1 VQRKKACFGTEVE
14 TRRCGSC
21 ARSLLALSLLVLT
34 VACGPSEPRSGH
46 VLRYPLVAYQTDH
59 LWRTQTEG
67 RWEATWLRVRDTS
80 FRALVAREGM
90 ASFVF
95 RLDELA
101 GGELRARVGLLA
113 TGRSSAGT
121 ARFVISVLHAAT
133 DQAFATLFDERIGL
147 GPLREL
153 RLRLPGDAFRLR
165 LDVFPD
171 EVAVASAAWP
181 VWLEPRLERAAPRPI
196 HRPDLPSVLLVTVD
210 TLRADV
216 LGSYG
221 GSVPT
226 PALDRLVR
234 RGVRFDE
241 AHAVAFGTT
250 PSHASLLTSRPA
262 SRHGVRNN
270 LGVLRRD
277 EVSLAEVLAAEGYH
291 TGAFVSGIP
300 LSRRLNLSQ
309 GFDLY
314 DDAFIYDIDA
324 RLGGTGLAQRRADR
338 TREQLFAWLDAVPR
352 DEPFFA
358 WVHWF
363 DPHQPYDPPQS
374 EPQRDGQTRLLR
386 PGPLLAQSKGVFE
399 RASAEAWERYQGE
412 VAFVD
417 LELGLLLDRVE
428 QRGDV
433 IVIFTADHGETFLDR
448 APALAFDHTTLH
460 REITRVPLVISGL
473 LGSIEPGVFE
483 RLVASTDIAPTVL
496 GMLGIESPAPFEGVD
511 LGPWLSPA
519 RPDVAPHPFLRLEGA
534 GGAQLA
540 IRTPD
545 WLYRVARSESPREL
559 RALGFE
565 PGRPA
570 ALHSLA
576 ADPEGVEDVSREHA
590 EQARVLASLLVA
602 GEAEA
607 EAEAALELDP
617 AHREALEE
625 LGYLDP

>member
-1 VQRKKACFGTEVE
+1 
-14 TRRCGSC
+14 
-21 ARSLLALSLLVLT
+21 
-34 VACGPSEPRSGH
+34 

-59 LWRTQTEG
+59 PWRTQTEG
-67 RWEATWLRVRDTS
+67 SWEATWLRSRGTS
-80 FRALVAREGM
+80 ARALVARGAA
-90 ASFVF
+90 ASFLF

-113 TGRSSAGT
+113 TGRSSAGS

-153 RLRLPGDAFRLR
+153 RLRLPADAFRVR
-165 LDVFPD
+165 LEVFPD
-171 EVAVASAAWP
+171 DLAVTSGAWP
-181 VWLEPRLERAAPRPI
+181 VWFEPRLERAVPRPI
-196 HRPDLPSVLLVTVD
+196 YRSDSPSVLLVTVD

-226 PALDRLVR
+226 PALDRLVG

-250 PSHASLLTSRPA
+250 PSHASMLTSRPA

-270 LGVLRRD
+270 LGVLSRD

-291 TGAFVSGIP
+291 TAAFVSGIP

-363 DPHQPYDPPQS
+363 DPHQPYDPPNS
-374 EPQRDGQTRLLR
+374 TPQAEGQTQLLQ
-386 PGPLLAQSKGVFE
+386 PGPLMAQSKAVFE

-417 LELGLLLDRVE
+417 RELGLVLDRVE
-428 QRGDV
+428 RRGDV

-460 REITRVPLVISGL
+460 REVTRVPLVISEL
-473 LGSIEPGVFE
+473 RGSIGPGVFD
-483 RLVASTDIAPTVL
+483 RLVASTDIAPTLL
-496 GMLGIESPAPFEGVD
+496 GLLGLESPAPFEGVD
-511 LGPWLSPA
+511 LGPWLGPV
-519 RPDVAPHPFLRLEGA
+519 RPDGAPHRYLRLEGA
-534 GGAQLA
+534 GGDQLA

-545 WLYRVARSESPREL
+545 WLYRVARSKSPRAL

-565 PGRPA
+565 PGRPT
-570 ALHSLA
+570 ALHALA
-576 ADPEGVEDVSREHA
+576 GDPAGVEDVSREYA
-590 EQARVLASLLVA
+590 EQARRLASLLEA
-602 GEAEA
+602 DEPEAEV
-607 EAEAALELDP
+607 ESALELDP
-617 AHREALEE
+617 AHREALEQ
-625 LGYLDP
+625 LGYFDP